1 VSESRNRLVSL
12 TRELLAEWE
21 NTKQYWN
28 DSKSTEFEKRFLDE
42 LRSGV
47 NAAVT
52 NIESLERILSKIHDD
67 CD

>member
-1 VSESRNRLVSL
+1 MSESRNRLVSL

-28 DSKSTEFEKRFLDE
+28 DSKSAEFEKRFLDE

>member
-1 VSESRNRLVSL
+1 MSESRNRLVSL
-12 TRELLAEWE
+12 TRELLSEWE
-21 NTKQYWN
+21 NTRQYWN

>member
-1 VSESRNRLVSL
+1 MSESRNRLVSL
-12 TRELLAEWE
+12 TRELLSEWE

>member
-12 TRELLAEWE
+12 TRELLSEWE
-21 NTKQYWN
+21 NTRQYWN

>member
-1 VSESRNRLVSL
+1 MSESRNRLVAL
-12 TRELLAEWE
+12 TRELLNEWE
-21 NTKQYWN
+21 NTRQYWN
-28 DSKSTEFEKRFLDE
+28 DAKSSEFEKRFLNE
-42 LRSGV
+42 LQSGV

>member
-1 VSESRNRLVSL
+1 MSESRNRLVSL